1 MASCCCSCSA
11 AAEFFFPFKKIC
23 NNSVLMF
30 LDCFFCFFWGAGLDH
45 GGSICLSLPKDIP
58 IVGRMVRDK
67 CFSV

>member
-1 MASCCCSCSA
+1 
-11 AAEFFFPFKKIC
+11 
-23 NNSVLMF
+23 MF
-30 LDCFFCFFWGAGLDH
+30 LDCFFCVFLGAGLDH